1 MEEFTNWSQLFF
13 ESLRSFGQTFMA
25 AMPSVLGAI
34 FILLLGWL
42 FSKLVSGGIRRLLK
56 AIKFD
61 KLADRIKAGQL
72 LEKANIKLAPSEL
85 VGKFVYWI
93 LILLVITTAADT
105 LGWTAV
111 SEEISKLLSYLP
123 HLLSAIVFFSVGIY
137 IATFVRDVIA
147 GATNT
152 LGISTGK
159 VISSFVFYL
168 LFLLVTLTALTQA
181 GINTSIITS
190 NLLLI
195 IGAIMAAAA
204 ISYGIA
210 SKDVLANILASFFSR
225 KTFMK
230 GQIIE
235 IDGQQGEIIN
245 VSNIAVIL
253 KLNDKENLVVP
264 THQLIINKV
273 KIITKSE

>member
-13 ESLRSFGQTFMA
+13 ESLRAFSQTFMA
-25 AMPSVLGAI
+25 AMPSLLGAI

-42 FSKLVSGGIRRLLK
+42 FSKLMSGGIRRLLK

-61 KLADRIKAGQL
+61 KLADRIKAGEL
-72 LEKANIKLAPSEL
+72 LEKANIKLAPSTL

-105 LGWTAV
+105 LGWVAV
-111 SEEISKLLSYLP
+111 SDEISKLLSYLP
-123 HLLSAIVFFSVGIY
+123 HLLSAILFFSVGIY
-137 IATFVRDVIA
+137 IATFARDVIS
-147 GATNT
+147 GATKT
-152 LGISTGK
+152 LGISTGR

-168 LFLLVTLTALTQA
+168 LFLLVTLTALAQA
-181 GINTSIITS
+181 GIDTTIITS

-225 KTFMK
+225 KTFTK
-230 GQIIE
+230 GQVIE
-235 IDGQQGEIIN
+235 IEGQRGEIISI
-245 VSNIAVIL
+245 SNIAVLL
-253 KLNDKENLVVP
+253 KLNDEEQLVVP

-273 KIITKSE
+273 KIITK

>member
-1 MEEFTNWSQLFF
+1 MEELTNWSQLFF
-13 ESLRSFGQTFMA
+13 ESLRAFSQTFMT
-25 AMPSVLGAI
+25 AMPSLLGAI

-42 FSKLVSGGIRRLLK
+42 FSKLMSGGIRRLLM

-61 KLADRIKAGQL
+61 KLADRIKAGEFL
-72 LEKANIKLAPSEL
+72 KKANINLAPSAL
-85 VGKFVYWI
+85 VGKFVYWV

-105 LGWTAV
+105 LGWVAI
-111 SEEISKLLSYLP
+111 SDEISKLLSYLP
-123 HLLSAIVFFSVGIY
+123 HLLSAILFFSVGIY
-137 IATFVRDVIA
+137 IATFARDLIS
-147 GATNT
+147 GTTKT
-152 LGISTGK
+152 LGISTGR

-181 GINTSIITS
+181 GIDTTILTS

-225 KTFMK
+225 KTFIK
-230 GQIIE
+230 GQVIE
-235 IDGQQGEIIN
+235 IDGQRGKIIN
-245 VSNIAVIL
+245 ISNIAVIL
-253 KLNDKENLVVP
+253 QLNDEEQLVVP

-273 KIITKSE
+273 KIIKE